1 LETRGLLPLH
11 VSQDDDGVWR
21 ATFETN
27 QQHAEPEPNIAAF
40 LAVIDS
46 LDPALRSTWHQCASR
61 EFNIGY
67 DFGPEPW
74 AFNQHVSSEIL
85 RRMGGAGVSL
95 RITLYPAAGS
105 HGP

>member
-1 LETRGLLPLH
+1 MPLH
-11 VSQDDDGVWR
+11 VSQDDDAVWR
-21 ATFETN
+21 ARFETN
-27 QQHAEPEPNIAAF
+27 QGHAEPDPNIAAF

-46 LDPALRSTWHQCASR
+46 LDPELRSIWQRCTSR

-85 RRMGGAGVSL
+85 RRMGGAGVAL
-95 RITLYPAAGS
+95 RITLYPVADI
-105 HGP
+105 HGT